1 MATVKINGKEITV
14 EDGTLIL
21 EAARQAG
28 FDIPTMCYYPGLS
41 RLASCRVCL
50 VEIVGQKKLQP
61 SCATPVL
68 HGMEVLTESPV
79 VKSARS
85 AMIELL
91 LQNHPLDCPVC
102 DKGGECELQDITF
115 KFGPRHSPF
124 SDWKRRFNEEDYIL
138 SPVIVQNANRCIEC
152 KRCVRICEEVVGVGV
167 LGSIDRGAETKETSF
182 VKEYLDCD
190 HCGNCIEVCPVGS
203 LMSRP
208 YRYKARPWDLQG
220 VDTVCTYCG
229 TGCQMT
235 VQSRKD
241 EVVRVISKADKGIN
255 NETLCARG
263 RFGYSFID
271 SHERLVTPMIR
282 RGNYLEPATWEEAI
296 DVVREGLTACLKDG
310 KKIGGIASSR
320 LSNEELYLFQKLM
333 RGVLKSGHIDS
344 GSRWHSG
351 AVKDFSDTMELNK
364 GGLSIYDAL
373 NTEVLFIIG
382 SALSDE
388 VPVTDYIIRRMTRN
402 RKMSIIISSPRG
414 IKLDSSATISIRHR
428 PGTEGVIIGGILRCI
443 YERNL
448 ERLKDLPEKEQ
459 IRNLTKER
467 VSDITASDW
476 ACIESTSGLM
486 DSSRT
491 ITIAVGTDVLR
502 IHSQL
507 GFLKILIKGLRILG
521 KDVKLFPLFDRANQR
536 GALDMGV
543 HPDILPGYRFIDE
556 GGLGTDGIVDAAS
569 RGEIGALYVV
579 GEDILSDYPD
589 GRFVRESLRQVRFI
603 VVQDIFMT
611 ETARMAH
618 VVLPGASFVEKEGT
632 FTNQEGRV
640 QRLRKLLEPRG
651 DAKMDWEIIASIG
664 ESIDPSFN
672 YSSVYGVFEEI
683 KRAVPMYREISFN
696 NLDGNGVL
704 TKVAGRSEQG
714 TGGQTEV
721 AGRSEQGTGVPLP
734 ATCYPLPATSP
745 DPEYPFLLITGN
757 HLYHSGRLS
766 MKADT
771 LREILPEAIVEINEE
786 DARKIGVSKGDKV
799 KVKNKRYEA
808 TVTVRINKGSMQGVV
823 FIPENFTDVP
833 VNMFFKKGEGYPRV
847 KLIPLSHKQ
856 E

>member
-21 EAARQAG
+21 DAAKSAG
-28 FDIPTMCYYPGLS
+28 FDIPTMCYHARLS

-85 AMIELL
+85 SMIELL

-102 DKGGECELQDITF
+102 DKGGECELQDVTF
-115 KFGPRHSPF
+115 MFGPRHSPF
-124 SDWKRRFNEEDYIL
+124 GDWKRRFNEEDYIL

-167 LGSIDRGAETKETSF
+167 LGSIDRGSQTKETSF

-203 LMSRP
+203 LMNRP
-208 YRYKARPWDLQG
+208 YRYKSRPWDLKG

-235 VQSRKD
+235 VQSRNDK
-241 EVVRVISKADKGIN
+241 VVRVISRADKGIN

-282 RGNYLEPATWEEAI
+282 RGNNLEPATWDEALKA
-296 DVVREGLTACLKDG
+296 VREGLTGGVKNR

-320 LSNEELYLFQKLM
+320 LSNEDLYLFQKLM
-333 RGVLKSGHIDS
+333 RGVLKSDHIDS
-344 GSRWHSG
+344 GSRWHSDT
-351 AVKDFSDTMELNK
+351 VKAFSDVMELNK

-373 NTEVLFIIG
+373 NTETLFIIG
-382 SALSDE
+382 SGISDE
-388 VPVTDYIIRRMTRN
+388 VPVTDYIIRRLSRN
-402 RKMSIIISSPRG
+402 KKMNIIIASPRG
-414 IKLDSSATISIRHR
+414 MKLDSSAALAIRHR
-428 PGTEGVIIGGILRCI
+428 PGTEGVILGGISRVI
-443 YERNL
+443 YDRNL
-448 ERLKDLPEKEQ
+448 SKLKDLPGKE
-459 IRNLTKER
+459 RVRDLTKEK
-467 VSDITASDW
+467 VSDVTSSDW
-476 ACIESTSGLM
+476 ASIESASGLM
-486 DSSRT
+486 DSSKVV
-491 ITIAVGTDVLR
+491 TIAIGNDVLR
-502 IHSQL
+502 APSQL
-507 GFLKILIKGLRILG
+507 EILKILTEGLRILG

-543 HPDILPGYRFIDE
+543 HPGILPGYGFMD
-556 GGLGTDGIVDAAS
+556 GDGLGADGIIDAAS
-569 RGEIGALYVV
+569 RGEVGALYVV
-579 GEDILSDYPD
+579 GEDVLSDYPD
-589 GRFVRESLRQVRFI
+589 GKFVREALRHVRFL

-618 VVLPGASFVEKEGT
+618 VVLPGVSFVEKEGT

-640 QRLRKLLEPRG
+640 QRLRKLFEPHG
-651 DAKMDWEIIASIG
+651 DAKADWEIIASVG
-664 ESIDPSFN
+664 ESIDPSFH
-672 YSSVYGVFEEI
+672 YRSVSDIFEEI
-683 KRAVPMYREISFN
+683 KGAVPMYREISFDS
-696 NLDGNGVL
+696 LDGNGALVKRSGVKGQGSGKTLGPL
-704 TKVAGRSEQG
+704 TLD
-714 TGGQTEV
+714 
-721 AGRSEQGTGVPLP
+721 PLP
-734 ATCYPLPATSP
+734 FTP
-745 DPEYPFLLITGN
+745 DPDYPFTLITGN

-766 MKADT
+766 LKADT
-771 LREILPEAIVEINEE
+771 LLEMLPEAIVEINEE
-786 DARKIGVSKGDKV
+786 DAREIGVGKGDKV
-799 KVKNKRYEA
+799 KVKGKKYEA
-808 TVTVRINKGSMQGVV
+808 TVTVRINKGSMRGVV
-823 FIPENFTDVP
+823 FIPENFTNVP
-833 VNMFFKKGEGYPRV
+833 ANMFFTKGEGYPRV
-847 KLIPLSHKQ
+847 KILPLNS
-856 E
+856 

>member
-21 EAARQAG
+21 DAARSAG
-28 FDIPTMCYYPGLS
+28 FDIPTMCYHARLS

-85 AMIELL
+85 AMIEIL

-102 DKGGECELQDITF
+102 DKGGECELQDVTF

-124 SDWKRRFNEEDYIL
+124 ADWKRRFNEEDYIL

-167 LGSIDRGAETKETSF
+167 LGSIDRGAQTKETSF

-208 YRYKARPWDLQG
+208 YRYKSRPWDLKG

-282 RGNYLEPATWEEAI
+282 RGNNLEPTTWDEALKA
-296 DVVREGLTACLKDG
+296 VREGLTGGMKNG

-333 RGVLKSGHIDS
+333 RGVLKSNHIDS
-344 GSRWHSG
+344 GSRWHSD
-351 AVKDFSDTMELNK
+351 AVKAFSDVMELNR

-373 NTEVLFIIG
+373 NTETLFIIG
-382 SALSDE
+382 SCISDE
-388 VPVTDYIIRRMTRN
+388 VPVTDYIVRRLSRN
-402 RKMSIIISSPRG
+402 RKMNIVIASPRG
-414 IKLDSSATISIRHR
+414 MKLDSSAAISIRHR
-428 PGTEGVIIGGILRCI
+428 PGTEGVILGGISRVI
-443 YERNL
+443 YDRNL
-448 ERLKDLPEKEQ
+448 NKLKDLPGKEQ
-459 IRNLTKER
+459 VRDLTKEK
-467 VSDITASDW
+467 VSDVTSSDW
-476 ACIESTSGLM
+476 AGIESASGLM
-486 DSSRT
+486 DSSKAV
-491 ITIAVGTDVLR
+491 TIAVGNDLLR
-502 IHSQL
+502 IPSQL
-507 GFLKILIKGLRILG
+507 EFLKILAEGLRILG

-543 HPDILPGYRFIDE
+543 HPGILPGYRFMD
-556 GGLGTDGIVDAAS
+556 GDGLGADGIVDAAS
-569 RGEIGALYVV
+569 RGEVGALYIV

-589 GRFVRESLRQVRFI
+589 GKFVREALRQVRFL
-603 VVQDIFMT
+603 VAQDIFMT
-611 ETARMAH
+611 ETARMAD
-618 VVLPGASFVEKEGT
+618 VVLPGVSFVEKEGT

-640 QRLRKLLEPRG
+640 QRLRKLFEPHG
-651 DAKMDWEIIASIG
+651 DAKADWEIIASVG
-664 ESIDPSFN
+664 ESIDPSFH
-672 YSSVYGVFEEI
+672 YSSVSGIFEEI
-683 KRAVPMYREISFN
+683 KEAVPMYREINFES
-696 NLDGNGVL
+696 LDGNGVL
-704 TKVAGRSEQG
+704 TKIAGSPPPSPPPLKGEGKRE
-714 TGGQTEV
+714 
-721 AGRSEQGTGVPLP
+721 GVS
-734 ATCYPLPATSP
+734 SP
-745 DPEYPFLLITGN
+745 KPEPSDLEYPFILITGN

-786 DARKIGVSKGDKV
+786 DAREIGVGKGDKV
-799 KVKNKRYEA
+799 KVKGKKYEA
-808 TVTVRINKGSMQGVV
+808 IVTVRINKGSLRGVA

-833 VNMFFKKGEGYPRV
+833 VNMFFAKGEGFPKIKIV
-847 KLIPLSHKQ
+847 PVAGGS
-856 E
+856 